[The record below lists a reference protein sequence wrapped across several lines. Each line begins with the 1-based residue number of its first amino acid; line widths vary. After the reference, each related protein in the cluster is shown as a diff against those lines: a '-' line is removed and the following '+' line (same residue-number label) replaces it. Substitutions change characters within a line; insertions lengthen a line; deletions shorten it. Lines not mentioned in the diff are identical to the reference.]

1 MQMFNI
7 TLGGKMSSGT
17 GGKGQNRA
25 DCGTAL
31 SIIPSGRSLWRKLA
45 AEHQSGFVSG
55 KASWK
60 GQKVGAKLSSIG
72 FTREVTL

>member
-25 DCGTAL
+25 EGNNCGTAL
-31 SIIPSGRSLWRKLA
+31 SIIPSGRSLWRKPA

-60 GQKVGAKLSSIG
+60 GQKVGSKLSSIG
-72 FTREVTL
+72 FT